1 MFGALPKPRQLGL
14 SPSAEYS
21 HLGLQLPQLPWL
33 ARQLKGTKVVV
44 RLVWWREGPDEL
56 YRGSQLSRRGL
67 GPSRGEM
74 SLGPTLGAVAWMAGS
89 GAFVFWM

>member
-1 MFGALPKPRQLGL
+1 MLSTLTSGFSFLSLEITALIV
-14 SPSAEYS
+14 
-21 HLGLQLPQLPWL
+21 PWL

-44 RLVWWREGPDEL
+44 RLVWWGEGPDEL
-56 YRGSQLSRRGL
+56 YRGSQQSRRGL
-67 GPSRGEM
+67 GPSRGEV